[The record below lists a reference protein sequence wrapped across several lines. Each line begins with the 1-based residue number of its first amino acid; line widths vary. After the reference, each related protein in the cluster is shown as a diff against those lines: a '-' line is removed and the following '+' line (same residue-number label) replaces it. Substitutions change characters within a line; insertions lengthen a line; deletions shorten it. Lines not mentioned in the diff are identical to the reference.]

1 MLVIKKDK
9 VVGGICFRPFLPQRF
24 AEIAFC
30 AITASEQVKG
40 YGTRLMNHTKEAVK
54 MDGITHFLTYA
65 DNYAIG
71 YFKKQG
77 FTKQISMT
85 PERWVGYIKDYDG
98 GTLMECIILP
108 QVNYLAI
115 PAMVAAQKARVASAV
130 QAVSSARVV
139 YPSLHTPEGMAAVE
153 EARRKLLKQGG
164 TAEGAEDAPVTAA
177 ELRPESLLAQV
188 ELIPGTEKGG
198 WRQAHVHLRAER
210 GPVHAML
217 GHHKSGPGGGVNTLL
232 RQSLMNLTA
241 SVASDDQCMDSWP
254 FREPVQAQLDPISY
268 ADYLETL
275 KKSAAAAASTGSP
288 ASATPLDLQ
297 LIAPKASENVYR
309 SLDHWLWEMQ
319 AMTNNCRPVPT
330 LRPYRPPSLLTYL
343 PPRPPR
349 NIHSLYHLSSPR
361 LQVVQPP

>member
-98 GTLMECIILP
+98 GTLMECTILP

-115 PAMVAAQKARVASAV
+115 PAMVAAQKARVAAAV
-130 QAVSSARVV
+130 QAVSSASVV
-139 YPSLHTPEGMAAVE
+139 YPSLHTPDGVAAVE
-153 EARRKLLKQGG
+153 QLRRSLKQGP
-164 TAEGAEDAPVTAA
+164 AAEDVSMAGEGSGSTASGPVP
-177 ELRPESLLAQV
+177 PESLVGQV
-188 ELIPGTEKGG
+188 ELIPGTSKSG
-198 WRQAHVHLRAER
+198 WRQAHVHTRAER
-210 GPVHAML
+210 GAVHAML
-217 GHHKSGPGGGVNTLL
+217 GHHKSGPGGSANALL
-232 RQSLMNLTA
+232 RQALMNLTS
-241 SVASDDQCMDSWP
+241 SVASDTHCIDSWP
-254 FREPVQAQLDPISY
+254 FREPVQGQLDADSY

-275 KKSAAAAASTGSP
+275 KRTAAAAASSGSP

-297 LIAPKASENVYR
+297 LIARKASDNFYR

-319 AMTNNCRPVPT
+319 AMTNNCR
-330 LRPYRPPSLLTYL
+330 
-343 PPRPPR
+343 
-349 NIHSLYHLSSPR
+349 
-361 LQVVQPP
+361 